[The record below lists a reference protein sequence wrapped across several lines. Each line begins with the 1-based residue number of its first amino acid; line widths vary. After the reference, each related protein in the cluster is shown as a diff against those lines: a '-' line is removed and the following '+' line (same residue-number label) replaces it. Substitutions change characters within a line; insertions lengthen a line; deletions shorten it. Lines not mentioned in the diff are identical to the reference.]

1 MADPIKLNQKV
12 SAFYEAE
19 TNYGAPAD
27 ATLSHIGLLDTFDPK
42 MVEMQYAGVPSLGQS
57 TDPFIAAGP
66 VKVTLPLKIGLWG
79 NGWKTLLGRAIGLT
93 TIDSASRPAHL
104 TNDVQT
110 VAIVADEVVTGGTDY
125 NASLITGVSFNEVSL
140 EADYTTAGPMTLNFD
155 AWGYYVNDKQHA
167 TRSTARDFGSD
178 DGSSRLNT
186 FITDDYSDASIPA
199 DPATDPL
206 TATDLTVYFGT
217 LAATKGI
224 TIDGPAGSWVEVGEK
239 YMLFYTSAGALSS
252 GVPAADDDSIVA
264 DGVIDLSHA
273 NASTITLLSGLADGG
288 WTGWTIAVAGGGGAE
303 LSTNLKKGVYSTD
316 TSRDI
321 YAATEAGGTGFTTV
335 WPYLKTV
342 KLTVTNNL
350 TALPGRAV
358 GADSSVKWLQ
368 HAACARGKADI
379 TLDITAANTDETFY
393 DLLVGDSPV
402 PLVRLDLG
410 ANGSIALTNGKIM
423 SRAAPYTAGG
433 EVVETI
439 QLKFTGEGDYG
450 NWSKYAISGDF

>member
-27 ATLSHIGLLDTFDPK
+27 AALAHIGLLDTFDPK

-57 TDPFIAAGP
+57 TDPHIAAGP

-79 NGWKTLLGRAIGLT
+79 TGWKTLLGRAIGLT

-140 EADYTTAGPMTLNFD
+140 EADYTTAGPLTLEFD
-155 AWGYYVNDKQHA
+155 AWGYYVNDKQHG

-178 DGSSRLNT
+178 DGSSRLNA
-186 FITDDYSDASIPA
+186 FITDDYSDVSIPA
-199 DPATDPL
+199 DPTTDPL
-206 TATDLTVYFGT
+206 TASDLTVSFGAVT
-217 LAATKGI
+217 ENEFQI
-224 TIDGPAGSWVEVGEK
+224 TGPPGSYVEVGEK
-239 YMLFYTSAGALSS
+239 YMLFYDSDGTAHSDITSGGGVVATGVVDLTNAGTDTVGEL
-252 GVPAADDDSIVA
+252 
-264 DGVIDLSHA
+264 DGVINGKSNWTVTATSEASLS
-273 NASTITLLSGLADGG
+273 
-288 WTGWTIAVAGGGGAE
+288 V
-303 LSTNLKKGVYSTD
+303 NLMKGVFQTGTQRYIPNINST
-316 TSRDI
+316 TTTL
-321 YAATEAGGTGFTTV
+321 TE

-358 GADSSVKWLQ
+358 GADSTIKWLQ

-393 DLLVGDSPV
+393 DLLVGDGPV

-410 ANGSIALTNGKIM
+410 TNGSIALTNGKIM
-423 SRAAPYTAGG
+423 SRSAPYTAGG

-439 QLKFTGEGDYG
+439 QLKFTAAGDYG
-450 NWSKYAISGDF
+450 NWSRYAISGDF